1 MQQKIRILGI
11 SGSTR
16 SASLNTKLLHA
27 LSKLAPSNV
36 EIEVLEGLE
45 KLPFY
50 NEDLEGENLPRS
62 VAELRQKVGAADG
75 IIISSPEYNYSF
87 SALTKNTIDWLSRP
101 YSKGVLS
108 DMPVAI
114 TGASP
119 GVLGTVRSQNQ
130 LRQVLHA
137 TNSKVLSRP
146 EVYVGGAHAK
156 FDEDGAFAD
165 EAGRDML
172 IQLIDNL
179 VTLIEQTRENL
190 PSELAS

>member
-11 SGSTR
+11 SGSAR

-27 LSKLAPSNV
+27 LSILAPGDV

-45 KLPFY
+45 SLPFY
-50 NEDLEGENLPRS
+50 NEDFEGENLPLS
-62 VAELRQKVGAADG
+62 VVELRKKVGAADG
-75 IIISSPEYNYSF
+75 VIISSPEYNYSF

-101 YSKGVLS
+101 YAKGVLS

-114 TGASP
+114 IGASP

-146 EVYVGGAHAK
+146 EVYIGGAHAK
-156 FDEDGAFAD
+156 FDADGAFT
-165 EAGRDML
+165 EETGRQML
-172 IQLIDNL
+172 IEFIDGL
-179 VTLIEQTRENL
+179 VALIEQTRGNQT
-190 PSELAS
+190 SELAS

>member
-50 NEDLEGENLPRS
+50 NEDFEGENLPGS
-62 VAELRQKVGAADG
+62 VAELRQEVGAADG

>member
-1 MQQKIRILGI
+1 MQQRIRILGI

-27 LSKLAPSNV
+27 LSKLAPDDV
-36 EIEVLEGLE
+36 EVEVLEGLE

-50 NEDLEGENLPRS
+50 NEDFEGENLPPS
-62 VAELRQKVGAADG
+62 VVELRKKVAAAHG

-101 YSKGVLS
+101 YAKGVLS

-146 EVYVGGAHAK
+146 EVYIGGAHAK
-156 FDEDGAFAD
+156 FDTDGAFTE
-165 EAGRDML
+165 EAGRKML
-172 IQLIDNL
+172 IELIHNL
-179 VTLIEQTRENL
+179 ISLIEKTRENQ